1 MEGDAGSGRLNPT
14 PPTPAVDDA
23 EHSDAQEAIDDTVTT
38 AVDEVSPADADA
50 DAEVD
55 APDRRPSRLG
65 GGRWLAG
72 VCAVLL
78 LAGAAVAGGGYLALR
93 SHQKSIASARAETAA
108 LAAAKDCV
116 TATQA
121 PDATAMVASQQKII
135 ECATGDFGAQ
145 ATLYS
150 GVLVDAYQAANVTV
164 QVSDMRAAVERHN
177 DDGSMDILVAMR
189 VRVSNSQSQ
198 DQEQGYRLRVRMAPD
213 GGVYKIA
220 KLDQVSK

>member
-14 PPTPAVDDA
+14 PPTPTVDDA
-23 EHSDAQEAIDDTVTT
+23 EHTAADEAIDDQINT
-38 AVDEVSPADADA
+38 AVDEIAPADAEA
-50 DAEVD
+50 VATEP
-55 APDRRPSRLG
+55 ARRPSRLD

-72 VCAVLL
+72 ACALLL
-78 LAGAAVAGGGYLALR
+78 LAGVAVAVGGFLAHR
-93 SHQKSIASARAETAA
+93 AHGHSAASARAETAA

-116 TATQA
+116 AATQA
-121 PDATAMVASQQKII
+121 PDATAMAASQQKII

-145 ATLYS
+145 AVLYS
-150 GVLVDAYQAANVTV
+150 GLLVDAYQAANVQV
-164 QVSDMRAAVERHN
+164 KVSDMRAAVERHN
-177 DDGSMDILVAMR
+177 GDGSMDILVAMR
-189 VRVSNSQSQ
+189 IRVSNSQTQ

>member
-1 MEGDAGSGRLNPT
+1 MEGDAGPGRLNPT
-14 PPTPAVDDA
+14 PPTPTADDA
-23 EHSDAQEAIDDTVTT
+23 AHSAADEAIDDQVTT
-38 AVDEVSPADADA
+38 AVDETAPA
-50 DAEVD
+50 DAEVTAAD
-55 APDRRPSRLG
+55 PVRRPSRLD

-78 LAGAAVAGGGYLALR
+78 LAAVAVAGGGYLAHR
-93 SHQKSIASARAETAA
+93 SHVHSAAATRAETAA

-116 TATQA
+116 AATQA
-121 PDATAMVASQQKII
+121 PDASAMAASQQKII

-145 ATLYS
+145 AVLYS
-150 GVLVDAYQAANVTV
+150 GLLVDAYRAANVQV
-164 QVSDMRAAVERHN
+164 KVSDMRAAVERHN

-189 VRVSNSQSQ
+189 IRVSNTQAQ